1 MRAAAEISDKLFDTR
16 ASSETGNEA
25 LDRQKTG
32 SRIAPYPKNQLQK
45 EGKCPIRESRIGIS
59 HLRLNQCTVSAHSHE

>member
-25 LDRQKTG
+25 LDKQKTG
-32 SRIAPYPKNQLQK
+32 STIAPYPKNQLQK
-45 EGKCPIRESRIGIS
+45 EVPDQGVQNWNLPP
-59 HLRLNQCTVSAHSHE
+59 